1 MTSCPASLIS
11 VANDWYESK
20 VIERMS
26 YERLTSAIEQAERMG
41 VPEVEIIRGSGL
53 SRMTVRKYRRRAV
66 PRS

>member
-1 MTSCPASLIS
+1 
-11 VANDWYESK
+11 
-20 VIERMS
+20 MS

-66 PRS
+66 PRP

>member
-1 MTSCPASLIS
+1 MTSCPTSLIS

-26 YERLTSAIEQAERMG
+26 YERLTSAIEEAERQG

-66 PRS
+66 PRP

>member
-1 MTSCPASLIS
+1 MTLCPASLIS
-11 VANDWYESK
+11 SANDWYESK

-66 PRS
+66 PRP